1 MRKELSVK
9 RRDLEEAKD
18 SFDYLNVIREKYGE
32 LWEAEPEKFVE
43 NFNEDQITLIFYGIL
58 YDQVQNGGFLQLI
71 FNGYAQVVFSE
82 PMVDGLK
89 SWGAGP
95 TAELIESI
103 TAISLKVDG
112 EIDKTSLESL
122 SNSYS
127 QYPEFEEYDQAF
139 YRSDGSEDVKDYVS
153 GHLSDF
159 IMVE

>member
-1 MRKELSVK
+1 MHKELVVK

-18 SFDYLNVIREKYGE
+18 SFDYLDVIREKYNA
-32 LWEAEPEKFVE
+32 LWAAEPQKFTE
-43 NFNEDQITLIFYGIL
+43 NFNDDQITLIFYGIL

-71 FNGYAQVVFSE
+71 FNGYAPVIFSE

-95 TAELIESI
+95 TAELIDSI
-103 TAISLKVDG
+103 SAISLKVDG

-127 QYPEFEEYDQAF
+127 QYPEFEDYDQAF
-139 YRSDGSEDVKDYVS
+139 YKSDGSEDVKDYVAR
-153 GHLSDF
+153 HLSDF
-159 IMVE
+159 IMVV